1 MSTVQV
7 KAGFAE
13 VDAVKL
19 SVGQPVTVS
28 VSAQPGTQLTGKVDE
43 IDPSATVVSNVVTY
57 NALISVANPPPTLK
71 PGMTASVSVQVAT
84 RPNVLEVP
92 TAAIQTRGGTSVVSV
107 DQGGKAVPTTVTTGL
122 QGDTTTEITSGLKAG
137 QQLRVTTGTV
147 TSGSPTTGA
156 RPATGGGTG
165 GLGGGGGVG
174 GGGVGGGGTRVG
186 N

>member
-1 MSTVQV
+1 
-7 KAGFAE
+7 
-13 VDAVKL
+13 
-19 SVGQPVTVS
+19 
-28 VSAQPGTQLTGKVDE
+28 
-43 IDPSATVVSNVVTY
+43 
-57 NALISVANPPPTLK
+57 
-71 PGMTASVSVQVAT
+71 MTASVSVQVAT

-165 GLGGGGGVG
+165 GLGGGGGGGVG